1 MRNIRGSQMAEST
14 VAKKQSS
21 ARTTAAADK
30 KTKPAAAAKRPG
42 RPTGSAR
49 GPEQR
54 GLLLDTALLLF
65 ARQGIADTTLAA
77 IAREAKVTPAMV
89 NYYFNS
95 REQLIDGLIED
106 RFLPVKAALG
116 GVFQEHPDDPVAAIT
131 ELTQRFV
138 DVATANPWFA
148 PLWLRGI
155 ISHDGLLKQRMHARV
170 GDDDQKAALACIKK
184 WQRNGLLNAD
194 LEPSLLFMSLM
205 GLTILPLAAIM
216 TRQIGP
222 DSKPV
227 DAGAIA
233 RHAIALVVHGVAT
246 RTGEAGSD

>member
-1 MRNIRGSQMAEST
+1 MAESKLL
-14 VAKKQSS
+14 KKQPA
-21 ARTTAAADK
+21 ARA
-30 KTKPAAAAKRPG
+30 KPAAEKKAKPDAAAKRPG

-54 GLLLDTALLLF
+54 SLLLDTALVLF

-89 NYYFNS
+89 NYYFTS
-95 REQLIDGLIED
+95 RDQLIDGLIED
-106 RFLPVKAALG
+106 RFLPVKAILG
-116 GVFQEHPDDPVAAIT
+116 GVFQLYPDDPVAAIT

-155 ISHDGLLKQRMHARV
+155 ISHEGSLKQRMHARV
-170 GDDDQKAALACIKK
+170 GDDDQKAALLCIKK
-184 WQRNGLLNAD
+184 WQRDGLLNAD
-194 LEPSLLFMSLM
+194 LEPPLLFMSLM

-222 DSKPV
+222 ENKPI
-227 DAGAIA
+227 DARAIA
-233 RHAIALVVHGVAT
+233 RHAIALLVHGVGA
-246 RTGEAGSD
+246 

>member
-1 MRNIRGSQMAEST
+1 MSNILGSQMTESKRI
-14 VAKKQSS
+14 KKQSLVE
-21 ARTTAAADK
+21 ATVTAGNS
-30 KTKPAAAAKRPG
+30 TPPAAAAKRPG
-42 RPTGSAR
+42 RPAGSAR

-54 GLLLDTALLLF
+54 NHLLDTALDLF

-89 NYYFNS
+89 NYYFSS
-95 REQLIDGLIED
+95 RDQLMDGLIEE
-106 RFLPVKAALG
+106 RFLPVKAILG

-138 DVATANPWFA
+138 EVATANPWFA

-155 ISHDGLLKQRMHARV
+155 LSHDGSLKQRMHARV
-170 GDDDQKAALACIKK
+170 GDDDQKAALLCIKK

-194 LEPSLLFMSLM
+194 LEPALLFMSLM

-227 DAGAIA
+227 DAKAITK
-233 RHAIALVVHGVAT
+233 HAIALLVQGVGVTA
-246 RTGEAGSD
+246 AD

>member
-1 MRNIRGSQMAEST
+1 MAESKI
-14 VAKKQSS
+14 VKKQSS
-21 ARTTAAADK
+21 VRTKVAADK
-30 KTKPAAAAKRPG
+30 DAKPAAAVKRPG
-42 RPTGSAR
+42 RPMGSAR

-54 GLLLDTALLLF
+54 SLLLDTALALF
-65 ARQGIADTTLAA
+65 ARQGIADTTLAS

-89 NYYFNS
+89 NYYFTS

-106 RFLPVKAALG
+106 RFMPVKAALG
-116 GVFQEHPDDPVAAIT
+116 GVFQRHPDDPVAAIT

-155 ISHDGLLKQRMHARV
+155 ITHDSLLKQRMHARA
-170 GDDDQKAALACIKK
+170 GDEDQKAALLCIKK
-184 WQRNGLLNAD
+184 WQRDGLLNAD
-194 LEPSLLFMSLM
+194 LEPPLVFMSLM

-222 DSKPV
+222 ENKPI
-227 DAGAIA
+227 DAKAIA
-233 RHAIALVVHGVAT
+233 RHAIALLVQGVGA
-246 RTGEAGSD
+246 